1 MVFRQSLYGS
11 SSLQTNPSGS
21 LAFVTVLFL
30 RRIAISCAFIQIY
43 FPDVFFWSKAKICDL
58 CSEVN

>member
-30 RRIAISCAFIQIY
+30 RCIAIPCAFIQIY
-43 FPDVFFWSKAKICDL
+43 FPDGVLLRLISRESVA
-58 CSEVN
+58 